1 MGLNIV
7 GKNVFELE
15 KEAFMNLKTKMAE
28 GEGNTNKNLM
38 HQDKADNARNFLWM
52 KNHIINEEIEGE
64 QESKQAVLAQHVGEW
79 RK

>member
-38 HQDKADNARNFLWM
+38 H
-52 KNHIINEEIEGE
+52 
-64 QESKQAVLAQHVGEW
+64 
-79 RK
+79 